1 MTAFNADDLNVIKSF
16 VEPDKVIKYSKYG
29 HHLEKRLSHLRE
41 KPFPK
46 ACIFP
51 PFQFIESCADDLY
64 INTGVKMSLYR
75 ILNTFQTM
83 LGGDMD
89 SRYFLRDISE
99 IMLVAEAIEDVE
111 YLTL

>member
-1 MTAFNADDLNVIKSF
+1 
-16 VEPDKVIKYSKYG
+16 
-29 HHLEKRLSHLRE
+29 
-41 KPFPK
+41 
-46 ACIFP
+46 
-51 PFQFIESCADDLY
+51 
-64 INTGVKMSLYR
+64 
-75 ILNTFQTM
+75 M